1 MMQGIRCY
9 ELLEDLRARGS
20 AQAVL
25 LRWHDGRYV
34 RTNDRITIHDFVDTH
49 GDRGDRGYA
58 FQSDESGH
66 WEALSGLFQQA
77 PSWSA
82 L

>member
-1 MMQGIRCY
+1 MNGIRCF
-9 ELLEDLRARGS
+9 ELMEDLRPRGS

-25 LRWHDGRYV
+25 LRWHEGRYV
-34 RTNDRITIHDFVDTH
+34 RTAERIVINDFVDTH

-58 FQSDESGH
+58 FESSESGK

-77 PSWSA
+77 PSWSV